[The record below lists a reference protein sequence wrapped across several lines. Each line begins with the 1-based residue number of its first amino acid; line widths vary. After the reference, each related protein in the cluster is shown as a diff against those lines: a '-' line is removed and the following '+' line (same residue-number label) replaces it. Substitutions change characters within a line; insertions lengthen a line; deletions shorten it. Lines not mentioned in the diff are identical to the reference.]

1 MLETIFTKEVVMALV
16 AAIISGIGWLVKH
29 WWNRKEEERKTEME
43 ERNKRREAIE
53 DRLTKVEKDSKMFQ
67 SMILS
72 CEHPDCQ
79 VKKAL
84 ADYFKK
90 DL

>member
-1 MLETIFTKEVVMALV
+1 MIELLSKEV
-16 AAIISGIGWLVKH
+16 IILIITTIAGGNGWLVKN

-53 DRLTKVEKDSKMFQ
+53 NRLTKVEKDSKMFQ

-72 CEHPDCQ
+72 CEHPECQ

>member
-1 MLETIFTKEVVMALV
+1 MMELLSKEV
-16 AAIISGIGWLVKH
+16 IILIITTIAGGIGWLVKN
-29 WWNRKEEERKTEME
+29 WWNRKEEERKAEIE
-43 ERNKRREAIE
+43 ERNRRRDIIE
-53 DRLTKVEKDSKMFQ
+53 GRLSKVEKDSKMFQ

-72 CEHPDCQ
+72 CEHPECQ